1 MVKKN
6 IIIDIKNII
15 QKYGETTSTYLK
27 LKIKDK
33 PTLIGKFN
41 ERRHVFIEYYNK
53 DSVTAITNYN
63 LNHYGSFNES
73 NVISYE
79 NLPEPILNQIL
90 TLLKHYEKRKV
101 RNKYLSIL

>member
-1 MVKKN
+1 MNKRN
-6 IIIDIKNII
+6 AIIGIKDII
-15 QKYGETTSTYLK
+15 QKYGETNSTYLR

-41 ERRHVFIEYYNK
+41 ECRHVFIEYYNK

-63 LNHYGSFNES
+63 GSFNES

-79 NLPEPILNQIL
+79 DIPEEVLNQIL